1 MELRA
6 YRNLV
11 PDSPLHRHL
20 EHLLREN
27 LGRVSAAIVC
37 EEVLQIR
44 PPEPALAEALV
55 AALIEGDFRLRLNG
69 GGLIEWADAPAA
81 DAWNQ
86 CQRFAVIDV
95 ETTNGSREEQRIIEI
110 GVCVVEDGKV
120 ASEWSSLVNPDR
132 HIPYWVQQ
140 LTGINNDSIRTAPRF
155 AELVPRLLDD
165 LEDAFLVAH
174 HARFDVACLNGELS
188 RSLARRL
195 GNRYLCTVELSRR
208 LLPGSRNYRLETLSR
223 WLGLRHERPHRAGSD
238 ARATAELFCH
248 LLQTTEAP
256 WSDYL
261 RPRDPTAGSLAA
273 ESSAEKI
280 VETNPAPLS

>member
-1 MELRA
+1 MELRP

-27 LGRVSAAIVC
+27 LGRVSVQIVC

-44 PPEPALAEALV
+44 PPDRALAETLAG
-55 AALIEGDFRLRLNG
+55 ALIEGDFRLRLNG

-86 CQRFAVIDV
+86 CKRFAAVDV
-95 ETTNGSREEQRIIEI
+95 ETTNGSREEQRVIEI
-110 GVCVVEDGKV
+110 GVCVVEDGEV
-120 ASEWSSLVNPDR
+120 VSEWSSLVNPER
-132 HIPYWVQQ
+132 YIPYWVQQ
-140 LTGINNDSIRTAPRF
+140 LTGINNDTIRTAPRF
-155 AELVPRLLDD
+155 EEILPRVLDD
-165 LEDAFLVAH
+165 LEQAVVVAH

-188 RSLARRL
+188 RALARRL
-195 GNRYLCTVELSRR
+195 GNRYLCTVELSRH

-248 LLQTTEAP
+248 MLRTVKAP

-261 RPRDPTAGSLAA
+261 RPRDPAASLPAEEPAG
-273 ESSAEKI
+273 KI
-280 VETNPAPLS
+280 VETNPARLS